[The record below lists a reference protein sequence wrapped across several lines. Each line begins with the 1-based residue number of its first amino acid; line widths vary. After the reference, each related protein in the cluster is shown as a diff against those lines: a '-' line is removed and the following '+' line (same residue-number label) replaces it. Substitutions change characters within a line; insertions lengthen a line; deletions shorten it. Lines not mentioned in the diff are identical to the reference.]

1 MRNYEIVFLVHPD
14 QSDQVPGM
22 IDRYKA
28 EIEKDGGKVTRLENW
43 GRRQLAYPI
52 QKLHKAHYV
61 LINCSASD
69 ETIRSIENNFRFND
83 AVIRNLIIRTK
94 GEVTEESPMMK
105 MREERRPHEDN
116 GAGPRSRNDITGQV
130 PSGNEAPESQDAE

>member
-61 LINCSASD
+61 LINCEASE

-105 MREERRPHEDN
+105 MREERRPHEEN
-116 GAGPRSRNDITGQV
+116 ASGPRSRNDITGQV
-130 PSGNEAPESQDAE
+130 PSEEAAPEAQDAE